1 MRGVAGGAVLLHRL
15 VTPQE
20 RAAPLGMAGITG
32 LVDRVLR
39 HEHGS
44 DRSVRVV
51 TVRAPHLT
59 DRQRMRRD
67 PVNLGTLRLVAR
79 EARFLLRQ
87 AVHDAILRRVDH
99 MAGGAGNIATLVFT
113 PRPVLALSA
122 GVTAEAG
129 FRLQVS
135 GSCASYS
142 KVDIDRRA
150 RRGAV
155 GILDMRHARAVTGL
169 APRRAFIGLDAM
181 RRLVDRQNWLG
192 FRLVMAVRANRISLE
207 SSVGSG
213 DGLFGS
219 RSPAPRTKQ
228 QDRQQ
233 CGAA

>member
-1 MRGVAGGAVLLHRL
+1 VLLH
-15 VTPQE
+15 Q
-20 RAAPLGMAGITG
+20 
-32 LVDRVLR
+32 D
-39 HEHGS
+39 GS
-44 DRSVRVV
+44 DRSVRG
-51 TVRAPHLT
+51 TAVRAPQLT

-67 PVNLGTLRLVAR
+67 PVDLGALRLVAR
-79 EARFLLRQ
+79 EARLLLRQ

-99 MAGGAGNIATLVFT
+99 MAGGAGNVATLVFAA
-113 PRPVLALSA
+113 RPVLALSA
-122 GVTAEAG
+122 RVTAEAG

-181 RRLVDRQNWLG
+181 RRLVDRQNRLG

-207 SSVGSG
+207 RSVGSG
-213 DGLFGS
+213 NGLFGS